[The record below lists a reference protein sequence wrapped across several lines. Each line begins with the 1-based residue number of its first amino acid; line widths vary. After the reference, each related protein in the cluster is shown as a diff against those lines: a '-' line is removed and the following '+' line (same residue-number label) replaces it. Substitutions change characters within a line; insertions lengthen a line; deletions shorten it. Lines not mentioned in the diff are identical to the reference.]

1 MTGRPSIRM
10 LLSVPLTVVALD
22 QATKLWVAGRMDL
35 FESIPIV
42 PGFFS
47 ITYVRNPGAA
57 FGMFS
62 EAHGLLRMGFL
73 VSVSL
78 VAVVMLT
85 VFFLKSPHAERV
97 SRVAAVLVMGG
108 ALGNLI
114 DRVRFGEVIDF
125 LDVFVGRLH
134 WPAFNVADS
143 AITIGIGMFIVSAWR
158 EREMRRRPAPAHPAP
173 QVRRPPAQPGDR
185 P

>member
-10 LLSVPLTVVALD
+10 LLSVPLTVVAID
-22 QATKLWVAGRMDL
+22 QVTKFWVAGRMNL
-35 FESIPIV
+35 FESIPVV

-78 VAVVMLT
+78 VAVVMLS

-97 SRVAAVLVMGG
+97 SRVAAVLVIGG

-114 DRVRFGEVIDF
+114 DRLRFGEVIDF

-143 AITIGIGMFIVSAWR
+143 AITIGIGMFVVSAWR
-158 EREMRRRPAPAHPAP
+158 ERE
-173 QVRRPPAQPGDR
+173 VRRQPRSDGPSPAATRPPHHPGDA

>member
-10 LLSVPLTVVALD
+10 LLSVPLTVVAID
-22 QATKLWVAGRMDL
+22 QVTKFWVAGRMNL
-35 FESIPIV
+35 FESIPVV

-78 VAVVMLT
+78 VAVAMLS

-114 DRVRFGEVIDF
+114 DRLRFGEVIDF

-143 AITIGIGMFIVSAWR
+143 AITIGIGMFVVSAWR
-158 EREMRRRPAPAHPAP
+158 ERE
-173 QVRRPPAQPGDR
+173 VRRQPHSDSPSRAATR
-185 P
+185 PEDAP

>member
-78 VAVVMLT
+78 VAVVMLS

-125 LDVFVGRLH
+125 LDLFVGRLH

-143 AITIGIGMFIVSAWR
+143 AISIGVALLVLDVLR
-158 EREMRRRPAPAHPAP
+158 APHGADAP
-173 QVRRPPAQPGDR
+173 GRVGAAAPGGSPD
-185 P
+185 